1 MTCWVETVLNYCQ
14 VTLQKRRVKVISVV
28 CVQLH
33 SVLTR
38 LQYVPAAHPH
48 RQSWAIWG
56 WGCVAVT
63 FYVHGSRDEWESAF
77 FTRHW
82 SQSPLYSLF
91 VSCSFI
97 TLPGFLLDCLFSLM
111 IGRSSLFTRKINLL
125 LWLELQVF
133 GILCGKASSKRS
145 YSRGIWSL
153 WSMLGDS
160 LKEVVERR
168 SSKLMSEWMTVAP
181 ST

>member
-1 MTCWVETVLNYCQ
+1 MTCWVEAVLNYCQ

-28 CVQLH
+28 CVQQH
-33 SVLTR
+33 AVPTR
-38 LQYVPAAHPH
+38 QQCVPAAHPR
-48 RQSWAIWG
+48 RQSWAVWG
-56 WGCVAVT
+56 WGCGAVP
-63 FYVHGSRDEWESAF
+63 FYVHGSHDEWESAF

-82 SQSPLYSLF
+82 SQSSLYSLF
-91 VSCSFI
+91 VSCPFI
-97 TLPGFLLDCLFSLM
+97 SLPGFLLDCLFSLM

-125 LWLELQVF
+125 LWLELQIF

-153 WSMLGDS
+153 SSMLGDL
-160 LKEVVERR
+160 LKELMERR
-168 SSKLMSEWMTVAP
+168 LKKWMSEWMTVAP

>member
-1 MTCWVETVLNYCQ
+1 MTCWAETVLNYCQ
-14 VTLQKRRVKVISVV
+14 VTLQKLRVNAISVV
-28 CVQLH
+28 CVPLH
-33 SVLTR
+33 SMLTVQ
-38 LQYVPAAHPH
+38 QYVPAAHPH

-63 FYVHGSRDEWESAF
+63 FYVHGSHDEWESAF

-97 TLPGFLLDCLFSLM
+97 CVPGFLLDCLFSLM
-111 IGRSSLFTRKINLL
+111 ICRSSLFTRKINLL
-125 LWLELQVF
+125 LWLELQIF

-145 YSRGIWSL
+145 YSRGIRSL
-153 WSMLGDS
+153 SSMLGD
-160 LKEVVERR
+160 LLNELMERR
-168 SSKLMSEWMTVAP
+168 LNE
-181 ST
+181 